1 MYLIVKIVIIIIS
14 VSWLIFF
21 IIIIYVL
28 SVFGKIKL
36 CMLGT
41 VVNMTSKIEA
51 NKAKCGSVFSATAEM
66 MSFNNNNY

>member
-1 MYLIVKIVIIIIS
+1 
-14 VSWLIFF
+14 
-21 IIIIYVL
+21 
-28 SVFGKIKL
+28 
-36 CMLGT
+36 MLGT